1 MAIQDDI
8 MNLLRQVGD
17 AGDLA
22 TRRGKAGLAI
32 LDKLTPRERSLLSSS
47 FSPEQYSSLEEAIM
61 SNPLIG
67 GQALDMYTARV
78 GTGVEPDEVTGP
90 SETGSIESMVKE
102 MTDVVGSRAVPR
114 RKPTPPGG
122 AGDTRISI
130 SKLPPVDSTAAASP
144 SLDPMA
150 AAAMLAEAESMA
162 RGTNAGRSVPSLDPM
177 AAAAML
183 AEAESMARG
192 DNTGLSSLIG
202 GTPVQMGGAAGEFT
216 GGRRGAV
223 AALEDRP
230 PGQRD
235 TAGLLAGTIPSL
247 TAAEREQL
255 LPTTTDAG
263 LLAGSS
269 PSLTAAEL
277 RQLAS
282 TPSGV
287 LAGSSPSLTA
297 AELRQ
302 LASTP
307 SGVLAGQPPRLTA
320 EEMYQLSAQPTGL
333 MQGQPPSLT
342 GPDVNQFFQPSD
354 IRRGGS
360 MAGRPGSVMGDIRR
374 QIESS
379 IGPIAELPPD
389 KQEMA
394 IRLMETQYRQ
404 EAAGRRG
411 ATPDAETEALNL
423 GMDVASGVLPAMAAL
438 RIARAIPGAAER
450 LSIFLH
456 NRGLMPKTARTLERL
471 PEQINNVTTK
481 LGQMK
486 KAFDVRGT
494 EYDPK
499 MYRTGGKVRML
510 GGGNVRQA
518 MIDRYNRMY

>member
-47 FSPEQYSSLEEAIM
+47 LNPEQYSSLEEAIM

-130 SKLPPVDSTAAASP
+130 SKLPPVDSTAAAS
-144 SLDPMA
+144 
-150 AAAMLAEAESMA
+150 
-162 RGTNAGRSVPSLDPM
+162 PSLDPM

-297 AELRQ
+297 AERRQ

-307 SGVLAGQPPRLTA
+307 SGVLAGQSPRLTA